1 MPKTKEIVR
10 QIFKPLANRGLILI
24 RLARSNLMLTRRAAF
39 ELSRW
44 RGGRCCMG
52 FLRVLLA
59 V

>member
-39 ELSRW
+39 MRTDTPRLGHRTA
-44 RGGRCCMG
+44 R
-52 FLRVLLA
+52 
-59 V
+59 